1 MCVRLMLN
9 QSGSLPSHPK
19 STVPTGEFFS
29 GLESAA
35 EKLRIHSF
43 LVTDNL
49 FAQGT
54 IPQNLIAISF
64 QPSSTGHEANGAI
77 TFGGADNTKYT
88 GAINY
93 AYVFSVVQSNVEA
106 HA

>member
-1 MCVRLMLN
+1 MN
-9 QSGSLPSHPK
+9 QVLFLLTLSPRYPPVSF
-19 STVPTGEFFS
+19 V
-29 GLESAA
+29 GLESAD
-35 EKLRIHSF
+35 EKLRIHLF

-77 TFGGADNTKYT
+77 TFGGVDTVLK
-88 GAINY
+88 
-93 AYVFSVVQSNVEA
+93 
-106 HA
+106 